1 MCLVSGELKYGVRFA
16 LLLILSLMSQTRT
29 SFKASKQ
36 GCGLSIYILFLRGLL
51 LWRAKTSPGTAA
63 PSIIYVTT
71 KCSGL
76 LVSALL
82 FSQLL
87 PVSFLFTH
95 SFCFLI
101 TLACIWCWLV
111 MASSLPPGTL
121 VVSVPLLTGLALGVF
136 WIKFPWVR
144 IRLASPCFQSHP
156 DHRSLAS
163 LWIACPLGQVPTAL
177 PSAEWGGGGIQL
189 RLL

>member
-1 MCLVSGELKYGVRFA
+1 MWFKCICSVWEGCYSEEPKHLQGERL
-16 LLLILSLMSQTRT
+16 
-29 SFKASKQ
+29 
-36 GCGLSIYILFLRGLL
+36 
-51 LWRAKTSPGTAA
+51 
-63 PSIIYVTT
+63 PSIIYLAT

-82 FSQLL
+82 ACCLL
-87 PVSFLFTH
+87 PLGFLFTH

-101 TLACIWCWLV
+101 TLARIWFWLV
-111 MASSLPPGTL
+111 AASSLPPGTL
-121 VVSVPLLTGLALGVF
+121 SVSVPFLTGLALGVF

-144 IRLASPCFQSHP
+144 VRSASSCFQSHP

-177 PSAEWGGGGIQL
+177 PRAEGGGGGGVQL
-189 RLL
+189 RPLWSQFPCKGDGIHNTDSHL